1 MRRIF
6 VLTLCLLACW
16 GAMAQTRQLS
26 GVVVEA
32 KSNKGIISA
41 TVKVKGQPNSTT
53 TDADGR
59 FSLAVPSG
67 RITLEVT
74 SIGFANLDYVVEAN
88 ANSVTITL
96 SESAK
101 QLDEVVVTA
110 LGIKKER
117 RRVGYAVD
125 EVKGDLLTRA
135 REINLGNAL
144 AGRVAGVNVSSTAT
158 GPAGSS
164 RVVIRGATSG
174 STNNQPLYV
183 VNGLPMDN
191 TQLGSAGMW
200 GGFDAG
206 DGLSSINPDDIES
219 ITVLKGSAASALY
232 GSRGANGV
240 ILITTKSGKN
250 QGGLGIEFSTT
261 YTAERPV
268 KTTDWQYEYGSGAWS
283 PTLSRYVKPAN
294 LQAARDNAFLS
305 WGEKLDGSSVIGLDG
320 EMHPYSAQKDNMKNF
335 YRTGSTWSNTLAVTG
350 GKEAF
355 NFRFS
360 AGSTKN
366 NAIVPNSGF
375 DRTNLTFASNSKP
388 NKNIEVDFNLQYI
401 REEGKNRTFL
411 SDAPKNPNY
420 SVQAL
425 ATSIDVRTL
434 DPGYDESGAESPHFG
449 GNVFT
454 QTPYFA
460 VNKVQNNDRRDRF
473 IGSTYL
479 QYNFLNNFFAR
490 GRIGIDHYNVE
501 RTDIEPTGIAYRPR
515 GGMSES
521 QTVRSEINTEFMLG
535 YNKDFN
541 DISVSAFAGANR
553 QMNRGKGY
561 GTGGSDFNIPYFYSV
576 RNLATR
582 WFDNTFSE
590 SRVNSIFGSVDVSY
604 KNYLFVS
611 VTGRNDWFSTLST
624 KDNSIFY
631 PSVSAGFIFT
641 EALSAPSWMNYGK
654 LRASYANV
662 GGGSPDPYSLVL
674 TYGLTGQGYGGVPL
688 MRTGPDGLPNS
699 TLKPFNVRTLEFG
712 FETRLFQNRLGI
724 DVSYYDKQTTNDIVR
739 VTISQAS
746 GYNDALVNVGEISN
760 KGIEL
765 QLTGTPVRVKDFG
778 WNVIYNFAYNKN
790 KLIKLADGL
799 ATRELD
805 QNRDQNAFIFLEEG
819 QPFGVIKAYTF
830 RRNDKGQVVY
840 NPDGTAVRGDIK
852 TVGNGVHPYVM
863 GLTNTFS
870 YKAFSLSVL
879 IDGKFGGD
887 LFSSTNY
894 VGYRLGLHK
903 GTLEGREGGVAV
915 SGVDA
920 NGNPVNTNLNAQTY
934 WRAWA
939 AAGPEQFVYDASF
952 VKLRSL
958 TLTYALPEKLIS
970 RTPIKGLSISLVAR
984 NLAILYNNVP
994 NVDPESTYTNSNAQG
1009 LERFG
1014 VPLTRSMG
1022 ANLQIRF

>member
-1 MRRIF
+1 MKRII
-6 VLTLCLLACW
+6 VWALCMFCCW
-16 GAMAQTRQLS
+16 SATAQTRQIN

-32 KSNKGIISA
+32 SSNRGIISA
-41 TVKVKGQPNSTT
+41 TVKVKGQSNSTA

-59 FSLAVPSG
+59 FSLVVPAG
-67 RITLEVT
+67 RVVLEIS
-74 SIGFANLDYVVEAN
+74 SIGFANREFTVEAN
-88 ANSVTITL
+88 TSTVTIQL
-96 SESAK
+96 SESAR

-117 RRVGYAVD
+117 RKVGYAVE
-125 EVKGDLLTRA
+125 EVKGELLTKA

-200 GGFDAG
+200 GGFDGG
-206 DGLSSINPDDIES
+206 DGLSSINPDDIET

-240 ILITTKSGKN
+240 ILITTKSGKS
-250 QGGLGIEFSTT
+250 QGGLGVEFSTT
-261 YTAERPV
+261 YTVENPV
-268 KTTDWQYEYGSGAWS
+268 KTTDWQYEYGSGAWNAAQQ
-283 PTLSRYVKPAN
+283 RYVKPST
-294 LQAARDNAFLS
+294 LQEARDNAFFS
-305 WGEKLDGSSVIGLDG
+305 WGTKLDGSQVIGLDG
-320 EMHPYSAQKDNMKNF
+320 KQYPYVAQKNNMENF
-335 YRTGSTWSNTLAVTG
+335 YRTGSTFSNTLAVTG
-350 GKEAF
+350 GKDAF

-360 AGSTKN
+360 AGNIKN
-366 NAIVPNSGF
+366 NAIVPRSGY
-375 DRTNLTFASNSKP
+375 DRMNLTFAANSKP
-388 NKNIEVDFNLQYI
+388 NKHIESDFNIQYI
-401 REEGKNRTFL
+401 REEGRNRTFL

-434 DPGYDESGAESPHFG
+434 NPGYDENGYESPHFG

-460 VNKVQNNDRRDRF
+460 VNKVVNNDRRDRI
-473 IGSTYL
+473 IGSTYI
-479 QYNFLNNFFAR
+479 QYNFLESFFAR
-490 GRIGIDHYNVE
+490 GRLGLDYYSFE
-501 RTDIEPTGIAYRPR
+501 RVDIEPTGIAYRPR

-521 QTVRSEINTEFMLG
+521 QTVRSEINAEFMLG
-535 YNKDFN
+535 YNKEIKDF
-541 DISVSAFAGANR
+541 SLSAFVGANR
-553 QMNRGKGY
+553 QMNRAKGY
-561 GTGGSDFNIPYFYSV
+561 ATGGSDFNIPFFYSV
-576 RNLATR
+576 RNLASR
-582 WFDNTFSE
+582 WFDNSFSE
-590 SRVNSIFGSVDVSY
+590 ARVNSVFGSVDLSY
-604 KNYLFVS
+604 KNYLFLS
-611 VTGRNDWFSTLST
+611 VTGRNDWFSTLSL
-624 KDNSIFY
+624 KDNNIFY
-631 PSVSAGFIFT
+631 PSVSAGFIFSD
-641 EALSAPSWMNYGK
+641 AFQMPSWLNYGK
-654 LRASYANV
+654 ARASYANV

-674 TYGLTGQGYGGVPL
+674 TYGLTGQGYQGQPL
-688 MRTGPDGLPNS
+688 MRTGPDGLPNPS
-699 TLKPFNVRTLEFG
+699 LKPFNVRTIELG
-712 FETRLFQNRLGI
+712 FEARLFKNRFGI
-724 DVSYYDKQTTNDIVR
+724 DVAWYDKQTTNDIVR

-746 GYNDALVNVGEISN
+746 GYNDALVNVGEMSN

-765 QLTGTPVRVKDFG
+765 TLTGTPVKQKNFG
-778 WNVIYNFAYNKN
+778 WNVMYNFAYNKN

-799 ATRELD
+799 PTRELD
-805 QNRDQNAFIFLEEG
+805 RNRDQNAFIFLEEG

-830 RRNDKGQVVY
+830 KRNDKGQVVY

-863 GLTNTFS
+863 GLTNTFT
-870 YKAFSLSVL
+870 YKNFNVSVL

-894 VGYRLGLHK
+894 IGYRLGLHK
-903 GTLEGREGGVAV
+903 GTLQGRENGINV

-920 NGNPVNTNLNAQTY
+920 NGAPVNVNLNAQTY

-939 AAGPEQFVYDASF
+939 AAGPEQFIYDASF
-952 VKLRSL
+952 VKLRSV
-958 TLTYALPEKLIS
+958 TISYNLPERIIKG
-970 RTPIKGLSISLVAR
+970 TPIKGVSVSLVAR
-984 NLAILYNNVP
+984 NLLILHSNVP